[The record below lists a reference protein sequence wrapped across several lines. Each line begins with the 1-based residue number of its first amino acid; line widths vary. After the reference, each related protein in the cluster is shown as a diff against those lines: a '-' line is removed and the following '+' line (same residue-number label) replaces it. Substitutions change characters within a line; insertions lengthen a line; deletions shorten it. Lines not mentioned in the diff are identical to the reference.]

1 MIHAVL
7 SNSLN
12 PPYPSSFPPPPPRER
27 DNNREGWLSRGITR
41 RKGERG
47 MTGFII
53 SRELIASAP
62 PSPPPVIYPLRS
74 FRMQLA
80 PKRLFSEDAA
90 RTRHDELSPPP
101 PSPLEPPCHDVIF
114 PTVDTIR
121 PPPPFPPQLSIDHPP
136 GNSRINRR
144 ATDEGKERRIGDDFD
159 RAAFED
165 TRDSVSK
172 KLKLLRER
180 DERFS
185 VIKLK

>member
-62 PSPPPVIYPLRS
+62 PSPP
-74 FRMQLA
+74 
-80 PKRLFSEDAA
+80 RLFIPSAHSACSSRLSVFSA
-90 RTRHDELSPPP
+90 RMRPGHDTTNPPPPPPVPPRTAVSRRNFPDRRHDPPPP
-101 PSPLEPPCHDVIF
+101 PSPRNYRSIILPATHELIVVPSTRGRKGGSAMTLTEQPLRIPVIQF
-114 PTVDTIR
+114 
-121 PPPPFPPQLSIDHPP
+121 
-136 GNSRINRR
+136 RR
-144 ATDEGKERRIGDDFD
+144 N
-159 RAAFED
+159 
-165 TRDSVSK
+165 
-172 KLKLLRER
+172 
-180 DERFS
+180 
-185 VIKLK
+185 

>member
-1 MIHAVL
+1 
-7 SNSLN
+7 
-12 PPYPSSFPPPPPRER
+12 
-27 DNNREGWLSRGITR
+27 
-41 RKGERG
+41 

-62 PSPPPVIYPLRS
+62 PSPPP
-74 FRMQLA
+74 
-80 PKRLFSEDAA
+80 RLFIPSAHSACSSRLSVFSA
-90 RTRHDELSPPP
+90 RMRPGHDTTNSLPPP

-144 ATDEGKERRIGDDFD
+144 ADVDVATDEGKERRIGDDFD

-180 DERFS
+180 EMSDFP
-185 VIKLK
+185 

>member
-1 MIHAVL
+1 
-7 SNSLN
+7 
-12 PPYPSSFPPPPPRER
+12 
-27 DNNREGWLSRGITR
+27 
-41 RKGERG
+41 

-53 SRELIASAP
+53 SRELIA
-62 PSPPPVIYPLRS
+62 SPPPVIYPLRS

-90 RTRHDELSPPP
+90 RTRHDEPSLPLP

-121 PPPPFPPQLSIDHPP
+121 PPPFPPQLSIDHPP

-144 ATDEGKERRIGDDFD
+144 ADVDVATDEGKERRIGDDFD

-180 DERFS
+180 EMSDFP
-185 VIKLK
+185 